1 MVDKVLD
8 IQFYFHH
15 HFKHSLH
22 NIITPQAL
30 TCATSLILTFP
41 SSFHLFL
48 LSFHLLLDWPSSFR
62 FFHIML

>member
-22 NIITPQAL
+22 NIKLPKPLPVPPA
-30 TCATSLILTFP
+30 
-41 SSFHLFL
+41 SSSLFL
-48 LSFHLLLDWPSSFR
+48 LPSIFSYCHSTYYWIGQVHLGFS
-62 FFHIML
+62 I